1 MSLFSFLKILEIS
14 NKMAKIIGISGYL
27 PDSMDLLEFWN
38 QLMAN
43 KNMVNKSLLRFNPSD
58 NNIPNSRGLIPDI
71 ESFDPTLFGINSTQ
85 AKKMDPQIR
94 MALDNCLSAILDA
107 GINPQDL
114 RGKNIGVYSGSCFS
128 DHQSA
133 TTSDPEKIDGREMVG
148 NAISMIA
155 NRISYTFNFKGPSG
169 NIDTAC
175 SSSLV
180 ALDRAFDD
188 LLSNKIEWAIVI
200 GSSLCL
206 DPSTNLSFYKYSM
219 LSPTG
224 SCKTFDQDADGYAR
238 SEGNVCLFITRQDN
252 QQYQYPG
259 YGKILGTG
267 VNSDGFT
274 PRGITYPSQEAQYL
288 LYKTIYDKYKIDKN
302 KVNYLEFHGTGTVA
316 GDAEELKG
324 VDKFFSQKL
333 LIGSV
338 KSNIG
343 HTEGCSGLAGI
354 IKILL
359 SIKYGML
366 PANLHYNQPN
376 QFLSDKLDKFQ
387 VVSNNIRWNGGIVGI
402 NSFGFGGTNAHVVLE
417 GYHQPNITKIPIYKC
432 NHNNLQFRIYDQES
446 KQNCLD
452 LSKDP
457 QYVFVYTGMGGLFDK
472 VGIDLLNNTETLEW
486 LKVLSSSLSSI
497 DPDIDLIKGF
507 QNLIPESDKKYRIY
521 PMLLL
526 TSIQLILT
534 KILVEKYHINP
545 KMIIGHSAGE
555 IAAAYG
561 DGCITFEHAIAIS
574 YARSLS
580 ILNLPNGQGLMIA
593 VGMPELQAFN
603 TLSELFGPNY
613 QQKITVACDNAP
625 KMITVSG
632 FSDYVLRFKQYCD
645 SNDIFCKTVETN
657 GVAFH
662 SSQILQIK
670 DQSLNNIN
678 KVHQGFKGQRSSKW
692 ISTVD
697 GLTDNQDYSA
707 NYILGGFL
715 SKVNFRPA
723 VQQIPKDAIVIEIGP
738 CGLLKTPIMQSNDQI
753 YYFAG
758 QKFNNPFF
766 TGLNLLKKNLWLEG
780 GINLESSLSSPP
792 YLFSKDIIYGKP
804 STRFEVNSLSE
815 WKPNFSPNQKLSQ
828 GIKYKF
834 TKEICGDHIIDG
846 RCLVPATGSIVSV
859 WEVYSKLKNQ
869 NQIPVKFS
877 NINIHRALIFD
888 SEDEIE
894 IEINIDLSSGNFK
907 ITTLDQ
913 ELVSSG
919 IIQEI
924 TTNELHIFNAIDKT
938 KSESLIDSCF
948 SKKEYYQLLRSAGY
962 QYGSKYQCLE
972 QIKLDGSMGQISFD
986 NYISFLD
993 TMLQATLSM
1002 EDFSY
1007 NELKLPTKINSL
1019 ILSGASLD
1027 EENKNINFT
1036 IKRFSTKSSGLSIS
1050 NQLAI
1055 LEGLEITTA
1064 PRIKNRSFKYQY
1076 QEDFITYGLTE
1087 IRNSEIEDYL
1097 AICQEI
1103 YTHRFGS
1110 EIRKLAQQYSYAKSL
1125 SSYLATSIRPT
1136 LKEDVQKYL
1145 KLPNSIIL
1153 RFICQVNIQ
1162 EYLKNNLKVINE
1174 FSEHDKLYKDDYMVK
1189 CDHQV
1194 DICLQIINENLT
1206 DLNFFEIGAGTG
1218 GFTKRIVHILDQY
1231 NRDWQYTATDF
1242 FPGYLNNLKQI
1253 HSQINTQLYDIN
1265 SQQTF
1270 KSNCIIALN
1279 ALHVCQNLDQTLDH
1293 LYNQLDDNGYLLIQE
1308 NFTPIVTLLW
1318 GMKSTLWNSTDE
1330 RKKGLWISYEQ
1341 WITIFDRH
1349 QFSLVKAFNIGK
1361 DSDMIFLLKKV
1372 CPIKYQTID
1381 LSKASNDYNLL
1392 QIQSVINEPV
1402 IFYDQQPVSGLSGL
1416 IKTLNL
1422 EYSHS
1427 IVCCLGKPPTSSW
1440 NQLQMTQ
1447 NVFIN
1452 QQHGFYVR
1460 NKLHLNQ
1467 TAKCQSPYGYSL
1479 IFNQIGD
1486 LSSKVWTPKRQPFK
1500 EETIKVNVKY
1510 ASLNFKDVMLS
1521 YGKLSKDAV
1530 LGWTK
1535 QGYIGFEMTGIT
1547 EDNQRVMGFAL
1558 DSLANQVHTLPNLLW
1573 TIPEHWTFEQAA
1585 TIPTVYSTAYYC
1597 LFTKGQIKSKHSV
1610 LIHAGTGGVGLAAI
1624 ELALMIGCQVFT
1636 TCSSDK
1642 KRQFLIDW
1650 FPQLSSNHIGYSRDK
1665 SFQSWILEQTN
1676 GQGVDIIV
1684 NSLSEDL
1691 LQASL
1696 NCLAQHGKF
1705 LEIGKYDLLKNTQI
1719 GLNHL
1724 ISNTSIIGIDLDQVF
1739 TVPDEWSDIHNSIQK
1754 LLNND
1759 IIKPLP
1765 TTIYSYQE
1773 VDQAF
1778 SYLAKSQHIGKVLID
1793 FENFK
1798 LQPQQITPNFIPDSK
1813 KTYLIHGGLGGFG
1826 LIFLRW
1832 LVDKGAKYLVV
1843 TSRNG
1848 ISTGEQQFHINK
1860 IQKKQVNI
1868 FVVKGD
1874 IGDKKTFGSLINII
1888 EQKFPPVEGIFNL
1901 AMKLNDTLISKM
1913 DSSKWTETINSKI
1926 LAFKNLHQWS
1936 TTLSD
1941 LQYFICWS
1949 SIVATFGNRGQTNYA
1964 LGNSYCD
1971 SLIKYRNQNNL
1982 LGLSIQ
1988 WGAIGDVG
1996 FVSRNQKLD
2005 ITSTYYPQAI
2015 LDCLN
2020 FLNQVLGAKQQGVVT
2035 YFETLNQQ
2043 NSNLVQNNNSG
2054 NLYDNIINL
2063 LGVTNPE
2070 QVLDKTFSNLGMDSL
2085 ISTQIQVV
2093 LKKNNIVKNLEEISE
2108 LRLKDIQ
2115 ELQVSYIKKKNF
2127 LSKFF
2132 G

>member
-1 MSLFSFLKILEIS
+1 
-14 NKMAKIIGISGYL
+14 MAKIIGISGYL
-27 PDSMDLLEFWN
+27 PDSMNLSLFWDQLLS
-38 QLMAN
+38 N
-43 KNMVNKSLLRFNPSD
+43 KNMVNESILRFNPSD
-58 NNIPNSRGLIPDI
+58 NNIPNKRGLIPDI
-71 ESFDPTLFGINSTQ
+71 ESFDPTLFGINNTQ

-107 GINPQDL
+107 GIDPKDL
-114 RGKNIGVYSGSCFS
+114 RAKNIGVYSGSCFS
-128 DHQSA
+128 DHLLT
-133 TTSDPEKIDGREMVG
+133 TTSIPDQIDGREMVG
-148 NAISMIA
+148 NAMSMIA
-155 NRISYTFNFKGPSG
+155 NRISYTFDFKGPSC

-180 ALDRAFDD
+180 ALDKAFDD
-188 LLSNKIEWAIVI
+188 LMSKKIEWAIVI

-206 DPSTNLSFYKYSM
+206 DPSTNLSFYRYSM

-224 SCKTFDQDADGYAR
+224 SCKTFDENADGYAR
-238 SEGNVCLFITRQDN
+238 SEGNVCLFITSQNN
-252 QQYQYPG
+252 QQYQYSG

-274 PRGITYPSQEAQYL
+274 QRGITYPSSEAQSK
-288 LYKTIYDKYKIDKN
+288 LYRTIYNKYNIDKS

-324 VDKFFSQKL
+324 VDKFFDQKL

-354 IKILL
+354 VKILL
-359 SIKYGML
+359 SIRYGVL

-376 QFLSDKLDKFQ
+376 QFLADKLEKFQ
-387 VVSNNIRWNGGIVGI
+387 VVNHNIRWNGGIIGV
-402 NSFGFGGTNAHVVLE
+402 NSFGFGGTNSHVVLE

-432 NHNNLQFRIYDQES
+432 NHNNLQFRVYQEES
-446 KQNCLD
+446 KQDCLD

-457 QYVFVYTGMGGLFDK
+457 QYVFVYTGMGGLFDQ
-472 VGIDLLNNTETLEW
+472 VGIDLLKNTQTLDL
-486 LKVLSSSLSSI
+486 LKKLSSSLASI
-497 DPDIDLIKGF
+497 DPDIDLIKRF

-534 KILVEKYHINP
+534 KILTEKYQIKP
-545 KMIIGHSAGE
+545 KIIIGHSAGE
-555 IAAAYG
+555 IAAAYC
-561 DGCITFEHAIAIS
+561 DGCINFEQAIGIS

-580 ILNLPNGQGLMIA
+580 ILNLPDGQGLMIA
-593 VGMPELQAFN
+593 VGMPEQQAFN

-670 DQSLNNIN
+670 DQSVQNIN
-678 KVHQGFKGQRSSKW
+678 KVLQGFKGQRSSKW

-697 GLTDNQDYSA
+697 GLINSQEYNAD
-707 NYILGGFL
+707 YILGGFL
-715 SKVNFRPA
+715 SKVNFRQA
-723 VQQIPKDAIVIEIGP
+723 IKQIPKDAIIIEIGP
-738 CGLLKTPIMQSNDQI
+738 CGLLKTPIKQSNDQVH
-753 YYFAG
+753 YFAS
-758 QKFNNPFF
+758 QKYNNPFF

-804 STRFEVNSLSE
+804 TSQFEVTPLYE
-815 WKPNFSPNQKLSQ
+815 WKPQFDPNLKVSK

-834 TKEICGDHIIDG
+834 TQEICGDHIIDG
-846 RCLVPATGSIVSV
+846 RCLVPATGSIVSA

-869 NQIPVKFS
+869 IQVPVKFS

-888 SEDEIE
+888 SEDDIEVEID
-894 IEINIDLSSGNFK
+894 IDLSTGNFK
-907 ITTLDQ
+907 INTIEG

-919 IIQEI
+919 TIQEL
-924 TTNELHIFNAIDKT
+924 TSLEKNKFNSLPKFN
-938 KSESLIDSCF
+938 SESINGSFF
-948 SKKEYYQLLRSAGY
+948 SKNDYYQLLRSAGY
-962 QYGSKYQCLE
+962 QYGPKYQCLE
-972 QIKLDGSMGQISFD
+972 QIKLNGSQGEIYFD
-986 NYISFLD
+986 NYFNFLD
-993 TMLQATLSM
+993 TMLQATLSLS
-1002 EDFSY
+1002 DFSY
-1007 NELKLPTKINSL
+1007 GELKLPTKINCL
-1019 ILSGASLD
+1019 MLSGQSLD
-1027 EENKNINFT
+1027 ENNINFNINKT
-1036 IKRFSTKSSGLSIS
+1036 STRLSGLTIY
-1050 NQLAI
+1050 NKLAI

-1064 PRIKNRSFKYQY
+1064 PRIKNLSFKHQY
-1076 QEDFITYGLTE
+1076 QENFITYGLTE
-1087 IRNSEIEDYL
+1087 IKNVEIEDYL

-1110 EIRKLAQQYSYAKSL
+1110 EIKKLAQHHSYAKSI
-1125 SSYLATSIRPT
+1125 SSYLASSIRHN
-1136 LKEDVQKYL
+1136 LKQEVQKYI

-1153 RFICQVNIQ
+1153 RFICQVDIQ
-1162 EYLKNNLKVINE
+1162 DYLKNNLRVINQ
-1174 FSEHDKLYKDDYMVK
+1174 FSEHDKLYSDDYIVK
-1189 CDHQV
+1189 CDHQI
-1194 DICLQIINENLT
+1194 DICLQIINENLP

-1218 GFTKRIVHILDQY
+1218 GFTKKIINILNQY
-1231 NRDWQYTATDF
+1231 QKDWQYTATDF
-1242 FPGYLNNLKQI
+1242 FSGYLNNLKQI

-1279 ALHVCQNLDQTLDH
+1279 SLHVCENLDITLNH
-1293 LYNQLDDNGYLLIQE
+1293 LYNQLDDNGFLLIQE
-1308 NFTPIVTLLW
+1308 NFTPIATLMW
-1318 GMKSTLWNSTDE
+1318 GMNSNLWNSTDG
-1330 RKKGLWISYEQ
+1330 RKEGLWINYKK
-1341 WITIFDRH
+1341 WISFFEKH
-1349 QFSLVKAFNIGK
+1349 QFTLVKSFNIGE

-1381 LSKASNDYNLL
+1381 LSKTSNDSNLL
-1392 QIQSVINEPV
+1392 QIQSVVNEPV
-1402 IFYDQQPVSGLSGL
+1402 IFYDQQPVSGLYGL
-1416 IKTLNL
+1416 VKALNL

-1427 IVCCLGKPPTSSW
+1427 IICCLGKPSKSSW
-1440 NQLQMTQ
+1440 NLLQMKQ
-1447 NVFIN
+1447 NVFID

-1460 NKLHLNQ
+1460 NNLYLNE
-1467 TAKCQSPYGYSL
+1467 TAKYQSIYGYSL
-1479 IFNQIGD
+1479 TYKQIGD
-1486 LSSKVWTPKRQPFK
+1486 LSSKIWTPKRQPFK

-1521 YGKLSKDAV
+1521 YGKLSKEAIR
-1530 LGWTK
+1530 GWSK

-1547 EDNQRVMGFAL
+1547 EDQERVMGFAL
-1558 DSLANQVHTLPNLLW
+1558 DSLANQVHTSPNLLW
-1573 TIPEHWTFEQAA
+1573 TIPKHWTFEQAS

-1597 LFTKGQIKSKHSV
+1597 LFTKGQIKPKHSV

-1624 ELALMIGCQVFT
+1624 ELALMVGCQVFT

-1642 KRQFLIDW
+1642 KRQFLLDW
-1650 FPQLSSNHIGYSRDK
+1650 FPQLSSNHIGYSRDN
-1665 SFQSWILEQTN
+1665 SFRSWILEQTN
-1676 GQGVDIIV
+1676 GKGVDLIV

-1696 NCLAQHGKF
+1696 SCLAQHGKF

-1724 ISNTSIIGIDLDQVF
+1724 ISNSSIIGVDLDQVF
-1739 TVPDEWSDIHNSIQK
+1739 TDPDEWSIIHNSIQK

-1778 SYLAKSQHIGKVLID
+1778 GYLAKSQHIGKVLID

-1798 LQPQQITPNFIPDSK
+1798 LQPQQITPNFIADSK

-1832 LVDKGAKYLVV
+1832 LVDKGAKYLIV
-1843 TSRNG
+1843 TSRSG
-1848 ISTGEQQFHINK
+1848 ISTGEQQFHINE

-1936 TTLSD
+1936 TTLLD

-1949 SIVATFGNRGQTNYA
+1949 SIVSTFGNKGQTNYA

-1971 SLIKYRNQNNL
+1971 SLIRYRNQQNL
-1982 LGLSIQ
+1982 TGLSIQ

-1996 FVSRNQKLD
+1996 FVSRSKKID
-2005 ITSTYYPQAI
+2005 FTTTYYPQSI
-2015 LDCLN
+2015 LDCLQ
-2020 FLNQVLGAKQQGVVT
+2020 FLNQVLGSKQQGVVT
-2035 YFETLNQQ
+2035 YFETINHQ
-2043 NSNLVQNNNSG
+2043 NNTLVQNKNSG
-2054 NLYDNIINL
+2054 NMYDNIINL
-2063 LGVTNPE
+2063 LGLTNPN
-2070 QVLDKTFSNLGMDSL
+2070 QVLDKTFSSLGMDSL

-2093 LKKNNIVKNLEEISE
+2093 LKKNNIVKNLEEISD
-2108 LRLKDIQ
+2108 LRLKDILQ
-2115 ELQVSYIKKKNF
+2115 LQVS
-2127 LSKFF
+2127 
-2132 G
+2132 